1 MKAKSIPYSQ
11 ALAALALTAGLALGL
26 SRPAHAGGA
35 DVFWSVTM
43 SSPGVHVGVANGPV
57 VMRERV
63 YVPRVVHA
71 HPPVVYAPPRVVHVP
86 PRVVYGHPGR
96 HHGHY
101 QGRGHDRHDRHDWH
115 RHDRRDRDDDRRHG
129 GRGRG
134 DDRDERHGGDRGER
148 GGQGHRL
155 AQR

>member
-1 MKAKSIPYSQ
+1 MKAKSIPYSK

-57 VMRERV
+57 VVRERV

-86 PRVVYGHPGR
+86 PRVVYGHPGHPGR

-115 RHDRRDRDDDRRHG
+115 RHDRRDRDDDRG
-129 GRGRG
+129 
-134 DDRDERHGGDRGER
+134 ERHGRDRGDRGDHR
-148 GGQGHRL
+148 GGDHGGHRL
-155 AQR
+155 VQR

>member
-1 MKAKSIPYSQ
+1 MKAKSIPYSK

-57 VMRERV
+57 VVRERV
-63 YVPRVVHA
+63 YAPRVVHA
-71 HPPVVYAPPRVVHVP
+71 HPPVIYAP
-86 PRVVYGHPGR
+86 PRVVYGHPGHPGR
-96 HHGHY
+96 HYGHY
-101 QGRGHDRHDRHDWH
+101 HGRGHDRHDRHDWH

-129 GRGRG
+129 GRGRE
-134 DDRDERHGGDRGER
+134 DDRGDRHGRDGGER
-148 GGQGHRL
+148 GGHGHRL